1 MFLGLF
7 TALLVVGAI
16 VALIPNV
23 PIIQLLV
30 GIQVLNGALLPI
42 VLLFILVLAGGR
54 RLMGGLRN
62 GPFISIL
69 GWGTFCLVGTAVL
82 VLLGS
87 QVLDLLGG

>member
-1 MFLGLF
+1 MQ
-7 TALLVVGAI
+7 VVL
-16 VALIPNV
+16 ALIPNV

-30 GIQVLNGALLPI
+30 SIQVLNGALLPI
-42 VLLFILVLAGGR
+42 VLLFILVLAGDS

-62 GPFISIL
+62 GPLNTVL
-69 GWGTFCLVGTAVL
+69 GWGSFCLVGTAVL

>member
-1 MFLGLF
+1 
-7 TALLVVGAI
+7 
-16 VALIPNV
+16 
-23 PIIQLLV
+23 
-30 GIQVLNGALLPI
+30 
-42 VLLFILVLAGGR
+42 VLAGDR